1 LARPPTGDVTFLL
14 RSAIPIGSGLGS
26 SASISV
32 CLATAL
38 LVMGEHIPRPHHE
51 RSQKQRTA
59 EETQDNVDGEVLKTI
74 NGWAYLGEKCIH
86 GNPSG
91 VDNTVATFGGG
102 VVFRKERRE
111 RKLSNGTFTASKPA
125 EKIIIRYQE
134 PCARLFF
141 LHSLPKTLLSSSL
154 YP

>member
-1 LARPPTGDVTFLL
+1 
-14 RSAIPIGSGLGS
+14 
-26 SASISV
+26 
-32 CLATAL
+32 
-38 LVMGEHIPRPHHE
+38 MG
-51 RSQKQRTA
+51 
-59 EETQDNVDGEVLKTI
+59 EETQDNMDGEVLKTI

-125 EKIIIRYQE
+125 EKIIIRYQSHIFSS
-134 PCARLFF
+134 FF
-141 LHSLPKTLLSSSL
+141 TYSLS
-154 YP
+154 